1 MNEQDKMD
9 LVLKNKRGE
18 KYRKQKTAK
27 AIGEVYS
34 LSKEIGILGDAV
46 EYLFELVSQLH
57 EGVTVDPAF
66 LEWRSKVAEIK
77 EAIKRDFAQ
86 GGEINEG

>member
-1 MNEQDKMD
+1 MNEQDKID

-27 AIGEVYS
+27 AIGEVYA

-46 EYLFELVSQLH
+46 EYLFERFSQLH
-57 EGVTVDPAF
+57 EDVAIDPAF
-66 LEWRSKVAEIK
+66 VEWRSKVAEIK
-77 EAIKRDFAQ
+77 AAIKKDFQ
-86 GGEINEG
+86 RL

>member
-18 KYRKQKTAK
+18 KYRKQQTAK
-27 AIGEVYS
+27 AIGEVYP
-34 LSKEIGILGDAV
+34 LSKEIGLLGDAV
-46 EYLFELVSQLH
+46 EYLFERFSQLH
-57 EGVTVDPAF
+57 EDVAIDPAF

-77 EAIKRDFAQ
+77 EAIKRDFTE
-86 GGEINEG
+86 GEK